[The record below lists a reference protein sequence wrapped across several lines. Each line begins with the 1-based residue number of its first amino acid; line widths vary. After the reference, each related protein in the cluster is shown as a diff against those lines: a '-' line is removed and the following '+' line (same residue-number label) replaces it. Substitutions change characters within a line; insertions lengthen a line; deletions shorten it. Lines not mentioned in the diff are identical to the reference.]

1 MSNDPANLLEQR
13 IDQLIAI
20 CQRLRQENAVLRE
33 REGRL
38 LRERG
43 KLLEKNEQ
51 ARVRVENM
59 ISRLKALSLEK

>member
-1 MSNDPANLLEQR
+1 MSTDPVSVLEQR
-13 IDQLIAI
+13 IDQLIEAS
-20 CQRLRQENAVLRE
+20 QRLCKENAVLRE

-43 KLLEKNEQ
+43 SLLEKNEQ
-51 ARVRVENM
+51 ARVRIENM

>member
-1 MSNDPANLLEQR
+1 MSNDPTDLLEQR
-13 IDQLIAI
+13 IDQLIEL

-33 REGRL
+33 RESRL